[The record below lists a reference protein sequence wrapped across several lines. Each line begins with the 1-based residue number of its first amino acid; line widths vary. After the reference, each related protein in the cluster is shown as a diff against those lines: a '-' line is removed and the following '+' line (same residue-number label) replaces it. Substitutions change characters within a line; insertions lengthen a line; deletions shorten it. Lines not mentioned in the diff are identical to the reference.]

1 MILFF
6 FLSSFFFS
14 FCCLHAVFCA
24 YHIYLSICLSIY
36 RVVYLFVASL
46 RNFGER
52 TANLFR
58 SKKKHTEQNAQ
69 DLANQTEDAAAS
81 LKNDL
86 KNDANE
92 VADNTG

>member
-1 MILFF
+1 MHIV
-6 FLSSFFFS
+6 LS
-14 FCCLHAVFCA
+14 LYIHNT
-24 YHIYLSICLSIY
+24 YIYLSYL
-36 RVVYLFVASL
+36 YLFVASL

-58 SKKKHTEQNAQ
+58 SKKKNTEQNAQ
-69 DLANQTEDAAAS
+69 DLANQTEQAAAS

-92 VADNTG
+92 VGENTG

>member
-1 MILFF
+1 MFCRLHIV
-6 FLSSFFFS
+6 LS
-14 FCCLHAVFCA
+14 V
-24 YHIYLSICLSIY
+24 YTQYIYIYLPYL
-36 RVVYLFVASL
+36 YLFVASL

-58 SKKKHTEQNAQ
+58 SKKKNTEQNAQ
-69 DLANQTEDAAAS
+69 DLANQTDQAAAS

-92 VADNTG
+92 VGENTG

>member
-1 MILFF
+1 MLLLLFAYCIL
-6 FLSSFFFS
+6 
-14 FCCLHAVFCA
+14 
-24 YHIYLSICLSIY
+24 YISIY
-36 RVVYLFVASL
+36 RIYIFHFVASL

-58 SKKKHTEQNAQ
+58 SKKKNTEQNAQ
-69 DLANQTEDAAAS
+69 DLANQTEEAAVS

-92 VADNTG
+92 VGENTG